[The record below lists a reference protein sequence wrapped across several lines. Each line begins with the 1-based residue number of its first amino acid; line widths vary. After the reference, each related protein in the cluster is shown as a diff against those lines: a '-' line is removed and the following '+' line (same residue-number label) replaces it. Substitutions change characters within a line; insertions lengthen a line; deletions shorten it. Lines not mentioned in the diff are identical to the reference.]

1 MITTEIL
8 GTVGGLQVV
17 DSPEVS
23 RVFALR
29 RGIHPR
35 VLGGNVF
42 EFRGR
47 RATQDRTVLTGL

>member
-47 RATQDRTVLTGL
+47 RARRKTAQS